1 MTDQRG
7 VFGSPAY
14 YRKHNTG
21 VYAAATARGR
31 RTRELQERLEAH
43 QFLFDSH
50 ERIFGKQVQQKLQ
63 RVRFQQRLLGKGR
76 LWGPP
81 PSLAPQ
87 SVSRALPTQFVP
99 STPTPAMPPQVGR
112 MHHSHPSNP
121 FQHLN
126 SQHSIP
132 QSSYQSQA
140 SHLPGSFTSQPSF
153 GGSAINGGISPFPSS
168 SAYGA
173 SAFTPGAGSSV
184 FNGGAIGGQGQGQ
197 GLASVAAQQGFARGA
212 AMQEHTAHQLEA
224 ASMDSKSGA
233 NSRIRQVWRHNL
245 EQEMA
250 VLRQLII
257 KYPYVSMVCCH
268 SFRFC
273 LRDVAAAPMR
283 LVFRRRLT
291 SGQPSGHS
299 TWSIPV
305 LHPCKC

>member
-1 MTDQRG
+1 VTNQREA
-7 VFGSPAY
+7 FGSPAY
-14 YRKHNTG
+14 YQQQ
-21 VYAAATARGR
+21 YAEAAAARDQR
-31 RTRELQERLEAH
+31 DRQLRERHQAH
-43 QFLFDSH
+43 QAHELLLNSH
-50 ERIFGKQVQQKLQ
+50 QEIFGKQVQQKLQ
-63 RVRFQQRLLGKGR
+63 RVRTQQQLLGR
-76 LWGPP
+76 ERVWGPP
-81 PSLAPQ
+81 PSFTPQ
-87 SVSRALPTQFVP
+87 SASRVIAAEFVP
-99 STPTPAMPPQVGR
+99 ASPATPTPAMPPQVGR

-257 KYPYVSMVCCH
+257 KYPYVSMVCCCSLSGVVMMMLACVWSIGVDSRQASH
-268 SFRFC
+268 
-273 LRDVAAAPMR
+273 LVAAA
-283 LVFRRRLT
+283 
-291 SGQPSGHS
+291 SSYQPGAS
-299 TWSIPV
+299 
-305 LHPCKC
+305 L